1 MKFKSVRIS
10 GFKSF
15 LESTEIEIN
24 NGLTGVVGPNGCG
37 KSNIV
42 EAVKWIMG
50 ENSARQMRGDG
61 MDDVI
66 FSGTNERPARNFAE
80 VSIKLDNAAK
90 KAPAIFN
97 HHDEI
102 EITRKIE
109 REKGSIYRVNGKQV
123 RARDVQLIFAD
134 SGTGARSSGIVSQ
147 GRIAQIIDAN
157 PEDRRVILEEAANI
171 KGLHSRRHE
180 AELKLK
186 GASDNLDRLVDIEQ
200 TYKEQLIELEKQ
212 GRKAARYRSVGE
224 RIRKAEAT
232 LFLNLLNNAKIEF
245 NDLNVQLK
253 DANQNVDRGQIQ
265 VSKQTKFQLEISNK
279 IPTYKK
285 SESDKAAILQALN
298 ITKIRLEEEK
308 LSAQNA
314 LDNITSQIVLIKND
328 VAREF
333 EIKED
338 AKKSLINLLTEEK
351 NLIEDTKNFSSKI
364 SKATDLV
371 KELKIKSDNA
381 DERLSTVTSEIYS
394 IRSDKS
400 DLEKRIKNLKEK
412 IETAQ
417 NQLINLNIDSD
428 KNNFKLD
435 KQKLIDLKKLVQ
447 ENNKLNY
454 LNKSQLEKLEKLES
468 GFVKEKNIAMFE
480 FNKVNAELD
489 SLSSLLGHDSL
500 NQNTLEKKLG
510 NINNLEEAI
519 GSVLGETLLAPIFS
533 EDNAVENS
541 TYWRDD
547 FKAALTTELP
557 EHVTP
562 IISKITKSSILDTAL
577 TGVGIV
583 ENKEIAFKIQKK
595 LTFGQALTTP
605 NGGLWRWDGFV
616 QPQGVQNSYSERL
629 QQIARLRFLQ
639 NELPSLEKKQSLT
652 EKKLDESINNTKKC
666 RDNIS
671 NLQIKLSELISQS
684 NQLELENTKLESKM
698 LSSEI
703 LIQELKNI
711 ELTSKKDLI
720 ELEKEFNN
728 SINLPS
734 LLAEELKVRN
744 NADQCRIELTDAMA
758 AEQQI
763 KSEESFQS
771 RNLIQIS
778 NQKESWKIREEEAK
792 TRLIL
797 LEERLKLSQDEKKRL
812 STLPNIFEK
821 KEEELIIKVE
831 DAIRNRNIAADEL
844 VQTETSLNQ
853 ADKFLREAEKEVS
866 SLREEM
872 IKIEA
877 LLNLSKIKIQNI
889 EERVFEKL
897 RIKSDELNKIVN
909 TKEEDR
915 PNKSIE
921 ILEKTLERLIN
932 ERETLGAV
940 NLRAEDE
947 MNEMQSKIEVM
958 SKERIDLEQA
968 IAKLRSGIF
977 ELNKEGRQRLKESFE
992 EVNENFKQLFQ
1003 KLFGGGN
1010 AELRLVGNDDPLQ
1023 AGLEVLA
1030 SPPGKKMQLLSLL
1043 SGGEQALTAIS
1054 LIFSVFLCNPA
1065 PICILDEVDAPL
1077 DDSNVGKFCGLLK
1090 KIVEETNTYFMVIT
1104 HHRLTMAK
1112 MDRLFGVTMEQK
1124 GISKLVS
1131 VDLEQASRIRDTTL
1145 KDNFL

>member
-1 MKFKSVRIS
+1 MKFQSVRIS

-15 LESTEIEIN
+15 LEPTEIQMN
-24 NGLTGVVGPNGCG
+24 MGLTGVVGPNGCG

-42 EAVKWIMG
+42 EAIKWIMG

-66 FSGTNERPARNFAE
+66 FSGTNERPSRNFAE
-80 VSIKLDNAAK
+80 VSIKLDNSEK

-97 HHDEI
+97 HYDEI

-109 REKGSIYRVNGKQV
+109 REKGSVYRVNGKQV
-123 RARDVQLIFAD
+123 RARDIQLIFAD
-134 SGTGARSSGIVSQ
+134 NGTGARSSGIVGQ
-147 GRIAQIIDAN
+147 GRIAQIIDSN

-186 GASDNLDRLVDIEQ
+186 GASDNLDRLSDIEQ

-232 LFLNLLNNAKIEF
+232 LFFNLMNNAKKEA
-245 NDLNVQLK
+245 NDLEIQLK
-253 DANQNVDRGQIQ
+253 KANENVSQGQIK
-265 VSKQTKFQLEISNK
+265 VAEHIKSQLHLANK
-279 IPTYKK
+279 IPDLKK
-285 SESDKAAILQALN
+285 DEAEKAATLQTLN
-298 ITKIRLEEEK
+298 ITKIKLDEEK
-308 LSAQNA
+308 SSAQNA
-314 LDNITSQIVLIKND
+314 LQNIINQINLINND
-328 VAREF
+328 IARES

-338 AKKSLINLLTEEK
+338 AKKSLSTLLTEEK
-351 NLIEDTKNFSSKI
+351 NLKEDSENFSTKI
-364 SKATDLV
+364 TKATDLV
-371 KELKIKSDNA
+371 KKLRSISDAA
-381 DERLSTVTSEIYS
+381 DDKLSTITSEIYS
-394 IRSDKS
+394 IKSDKS
-400 DLEKRIKNLKEK
+400 DLEKRINNLKQK
-412 IETAQ
+412 IEVTQ
-417 NQLINLNIDSD
+417 NQLANFNIEDD
-428 KNNFKLD
+428 KNRFKLD
-435 KQKLIDLKKLVQ
+435 KEKIINLKKLIQ
-447 ENNKLNY
+447 ENNQLNDGY
-454 LNKSQLEKLEKLES
+454 KVELEKLEKLETRLIE
-468 GFVKEKNIAMFE
+468 EKNTAVFE
-480 FNKVNAELD
+480 FNKVNLEFD
-489 SLSSLLGHDSL
+489 SLSTLLGRDTL
-500 NQNTLEKKLG
+500 NSNTLEKTIG

-519 GSVLGETLLAPIFS
+519 GSVLGETLLAPILS
-533 EDNAVENS
+533 DDQSTENT

-547 FKAALTTELP
+547 FKTISPASLP
-557 EHVTP
+557 ESVIPIVT
-562 IISKITKSSILDTAL
+562 KITKSSILDTAL
-577 TGVGIV
+577 KGVGIV
-583 ENKEIAFKIQKK
+583 NNKEIAFKLQKK

-605 NGGLWRWDGFV
+605 SGGLWRWDGFV

-629 QQIARLRFLQ
+629 QQIARLRLLQ
-639 NELPSLEKKQSLT
+639 NKLPSLEENQSLS
-652 EKKLDESINNTKKC
+652 EKRLDECFNNIKKYK
-666 RDNIS
+666 DDLS
-671 NLQIKLSELISQS
+671 NLQVKLSSLISES
-684 NQLELENTKLESKM
+684 NQLELQNTKVESKL
-698 LSSEI
+698 LSSEA
-703 LIQELKNI
+703 LIKELKNTERMSLE
-711 ELTSKKDLI
+711 ELS

-728 SINLPS
+728 SLNLPS

-744 NADQCRIELTDAMA
+744 NADQSRNELTDAMA

-771 RNLIQIS
+771 RNLIQLGH
-778 NQKESWKIREEEAK
+778 QKENWKVREEEAK
-792 TRLIL
+792 TRLIS
-797 LEERLKLSQDEKKRL
+797 LEERLKTSQDEKNRL
-812 STLPNIFEK
+812 STLPESFEK
-821 KEEELIIKVE
+821 KEVELNIKIEE
-831 DAIRNRNIAADEL
+831 AISNRNIAADQL
-844 VQTETSLNQ
+844 VKNETSLND
-853 ADKFLREAEKEVS
+853 ADKQVREAEKVVS
-866 SLREEM
+866 TLREEM

-877 LLNLSKIKIQNI
+877 LLNLSKAKIQNI

-897 RIKSDELNKIVN
+897 KMKSTELNKFIN
-909 TKEEDR
+909 TKEEDQ
-915 PNKSIE
+915 PIKSIE
-921 ILEKTLERLIN
+921 ILEKTLQRLLN

-947 MNEMQSKIEVM
+947 MNEMLNKIEVM
-958 SKERIDLEQA
+958 SKERVDLEEA

-1010 AELRLVGNDDPLQ
+1010 AELRLVGNEDPLQ

-1077 DDSNVGKFCGLLK
+1077 DDTNVGRFCDLLNQ
-1090 KIVEETNTYFMVIT
+1090 IVDETNTYFMVIT

-1131 VDLEQASRIRDTTL
+1131 VDLEQASRIRDIA
-1145 KDNFL
+1145 

>member
-1 MKFKSVRIS
+1 MKFQSVRIS

-15 LESTEIEIN
+15 LEPTEIQMN
-24 NGLTGVVGPNGCG
+24 MGLTGVVGPNGCG

-42 EAVKWIMG
+42 EAIKWIMG

-66 FSGTNERPARNFAE
+66 FSGTNERPSRNFAE
-80 VSIKLDNAAK
+80 VSIKLDNSEK

-97 HHDEI
+97 HYDEI

-109 REKGSIYRVNGKQV
+109 REKGSVYRVNGKQV
-123 RARDVQLIFAD
+123 RARDIQLIFAD
-134 SGTGARSSGIVSQ
+134 NGTGARSSGIVGQ
-147 GRIAQIIDAN
+147 GRIAQIIDSN

-186 GASDNLDRLVDIEQ
+186 GASDNLDRLSDIEQ

-232 LFLNLLNNAKIEF
+232 LFFNLMNNAKKEA
-245 NDLNVQLK
+245 NDLDIQLK
-253 DANQNVDRGQIQ
+253 NANENVSQGQIK
-265 VSKQTKFQLEISNK
+265 VAEHTKSQLHLANK
-279 IPTYKK
+279 IPDLKK
-285 SESDKAAILQALN
+285 DEAEKAATLQTLN
-298 ITKIRLEEEK
+298 ITKIKLDEEK
-308 LSAQNA
+308 SSAQNT
-314 LDNITSQIVLIKND
+314 LQNIKNQINLINND
-328 VAREF
+328 IARES

-338 AKKSLINLLTEEK
+338 AKKSLSTLLTEEK
-351 NLIEDTKNFSSKI
+351 NLKEDSENFSTKI
-364 SKATDLV
+364 TKATDLV
-371 KELKIKSDNA
+371 KKLRSISDAA
-381 DERLSTVTSEIYS
+381 DEKLSTITSEIYS
-394 IRSDKS
+394 IKSDKS
-400 DLEKRIKNLKEK
+400 DLEKRINNLKQK
-412 IETAQ
+412 IEVTQ
-417 NQLINLNIDSD
+417 NQLANFNIEDD
-428 KNNFKLD
+428 KNRFKLD
-435 KQKLIDLKKLVQ
+435 KEKIINLKKRIQ
-447 ENNKLNY
+447 ENNQLNDGY
-454 LNKSQLEKLEKLES
+454 KVELEKLEKLETRLIE
-468 GFVKEKNIAMFE
+468 EKNTAVFE
-480 FNKVNAELD
+480 FNKVNLEFD
-489 SLSSLLGHDSL
+489 SLSTLLGRDTL
-500 NQNTLEKKLG
+500 NSNTLEKTIG

-519 GSVLGETLLAPIFS
+519 GSVLGETLLAPILS
-533 EDNAVENS
+533 DDQSTENT

-547 FKAALTTELP
+547 FKTISPASLP
-557 EHVTP
+557 ESVIPIVT
-562 IISKITKSSILDTAL
+562 KITKSSILDTAL
-577 TGVGIV
+577 KGVGIV
-583 ENKEIAFKIQKK
+583 NNKEIAFKLQKK

-605 NGGLWRWDGFV
+605 SGGLWRWDGFV

-629 QQIARLRFLQ
+629 QQIARLRLLQ
-639 NELPSLEKKQSLT
+639 NKLPSLKENQSLS
-652 EKKLDESINNTKKC
+652 ENRLEECFNNIKKYKDDLANLQVKLSSLISESNELELQNTKV
-666 RDNIS
+666 
-671 NLQIKLSELISQS
+671 
-684 NQLELENTKLESKM
+684 ESKL
-698 LSSEI
+698 LSSEA
-703 LIQELKNI
+703 LIKELKNTERMSLE
-711 ELTSKKDLI
+711 ELS

-728 SINLPS
+728 SLNLPS

-744 NADQCRIELTDAMA
+744 NADQSRNELTDAMA

-771 RNLIQIS
+771 RNLIQLGH
-778 NQKESWKIREEEAK
+778 QKENWKVREEEAK
-792 TRLIL
+792 TRLIS
-797 LEERLKLSQDEKKRL
+797 LEERLKTFQDEKNRL
-812 STLPNIFEK
+812 STLPESFEK
-821 KEEELIIKVE
+821 KEVELNIKIEE
-831 DAIRNRNIAADEL
+831 AISNRNIAADQL
-844 VQTETSLNQ
+844 VKNETSLND
-853 ADKFLREAEKEVS
+853 ADKQVREAEKVVS
-866 SLREEM
+866 TLREEM

-877 LLNLSKIKIQNI
+877 LLNLSKAKIQNI

-897 RIKSDELNKIVN
+897 KMKSTELNKFIN
-909 TKEEDR
+909 TKEEDQ
-915 PNKSIE
+915 PIKSIE
-921 ILEKTLERLIN
+921 ILEKTLQRLLN

-947 MNEMQSKIEVM
+947 MNEMLNKIEVM
-958 SKERIDLEQA
+958 SKERVDLEEA

-1010 AELRLVGNDDPLQ
+1010 AELRLVGNEDPLQ

-1077 DDSNVGKFCGLLK
+1077 DDTNVGRFCDLLNQ
-1090 KIVEETNTYFMVIT
+1090 IVDETNTYFMIIT

-1131 VDLEQASRIRDTTL
+1131 VDLEQASRIRDIA
-1145 KDNFL
+1145 

>member
-1 MKFKSVRIS
+1 MKFQSVRIS

-15 LESTEIEIN
+15 LEPTEIQMN
-24 NGLTGVVGPNGCG
+24 MGLTGVVGPNGCG

-42 EAVKWIMG
+42 EAIKWIMG

-66 FSGTNERPARNFAE
+66 FSGTNERPSRNFAE
-80 VSIKLDNAAK
+80 VSIKLDNSEK

-97 HHDEI
+97 HYDEI

-109 REKGSIYRVNGKQV
+109 REKGSVYRVNGKQV
-123 RARDVQLIFAD
+123 RARDIQLIFAD
-134 SGTGARSSGIVSQ
+134 NGTGARSSGIVGQ
-147 GRIAQIIDAN
+147 GRIAQIIDSN

-186 GASDNLDRLVDIEQ
+186 GASDNLDRLSDIEQ

-232 LFLNLLNNAKIEF
+232 LFFNLMNNAKKEA
-245 NDLNVQLK
+245 NDLDIQLK
-253 DANQNVDRGQIQ
+253 NANENVSQGQIK
-265 VSKQTKFQLEISNK
+265 VAEHIKSQLHLANK
-279 IPTYKK
+279 IPGLKK
-285 SESDKAAILQALN
+285 DEAEKAATLQTLN
-298 ITKIRLEEEK
+298 ITKIKLDEEK
-308 LSAQNA
+308 SSAQNA
-314 LDNITSQIVLIKND
+314 LQNIINQINLINND
-328 VAREF
+328 IARES

-338 AKKSLINLLTEEK
+338 AKKSLSTLLTEEK
-351 NLIEDTKNFSSKI
+351 NLKEDSENFSTKI
-364 SKATDLV
+364 TKATDLV
-371 KELKIKSDNA
+371 KKLRSISDAA
-381 DERLSTVTSEIYS
+381 DDKLSTITSEIYS
-394 IRSDKS
+394 IKSDKS
-400 DLEKRIKNLKEK
+400 DLEKRINNLKQK
-412 IETAQ
+412 IEVTQ
-417 NQLINLNIDSD
+417 NQLANFNIEDD
-428 KNNFKLD
+428 KNRFKLD
-435 KQKLIDLKKLVQ
+435 KEKIINLKKLIQ
-447 ENNKLNY
+447 ENNQLNDGY
-454 LNKSQLEKLEKLES
+454 KVELEKLEKLETRLIE
-468 GFVKEKNIAMFE
+468 EKNTAVFE
-480 FNKVNAELD
+480 FNKVNLEFD
-489 SLSSLLGHDSL
+489 SLSTLLGRDTL
-500 NQNTLEKKLG
+500 NSNTLEKTIG

-519 GSVLGETLLAPIFS
+519 GSVLGETLLAPILS
-533 EDNAVENS
+533 DDQSTENT

-547 FKAALTTELP
+547 FKTISPASLP
-557 EHVTP
+557 ESVIPIVT
-562 IISKITKSSILDTAL
+562 KITKSSILDTAL
-577 TGVGIV
+577 KGVGIV
-583 ENKEIAFKIQKK
+583 NNKEIAFKLQKK

-605 NGGLWRWDGFV
+605 SGGLWRWDGFV

-629 QQIARLRFLQ
+629 QQIARLRLLQ
-639 NELPSLEKKQSLT
+639 NKLPSLEENQSLS
-652 EKKLDESINNTKKC
+652 EKRLDECFNNIKKYK
-666 RDNIS
+666 DDLS
-671 NLQIKLSELISQS
+671 NLQVKLSSLISES
-684 NQLELENTKLESKM
+684 NQLELQNTKVESKL
-698 LSSEI
+698 LSSEA
-703 LIQELKNI
+703 LIKELKNTERMSLE
-711 ELTSKKDLI
+711 ELS

-728 SINLPS
+728 SVNLPS

-744 NADQCRIELTDAMA
+744 NADQSRNELTDAMA

-771 RNLIQIS
+771 RNLIQLGH
-778 NQKESWKIREEEAK
+778 QKENWKVREEEAK
-792 TRLIL
+792 TRLIS
-797 LEERLKLSQDEKKRL
+797 LEERLKASQDEKNRL
-812 STLPNIFEK
+812 STLPESFEK
-821 KEEELIIKVE
+821 KEAELNIKIEE
-831 DAIRNRNIAADEL
+831 AISNRNIAADQL
-844 VQTETSLNQ
+844 VKNETSLND
-853 ADKFLREAEKEVS
+853 ADKQVREAEKVVS
-866 SLREEM
+866 TLREEM

-877 LLNLSKIKIQNI
+877 LLNLSKAKIQNI

-897 RIKSDELNKIVN
+897 KIKSTELNNFIN
-909 TKEEDR
+909 TKEEDQ
-915 PNKSIE
+915 PIKSIE
-921 ILEKTLERLIN
+921 ILEKTLQRLLN

-947 MNEMQSKIEVM
+947 MNEMLNKIEVM
-958 SKERIDLEQA
+958 SKERVDLEEA

-1010 AELRLVGNDDPLQ
+1010 AELRLVGNEDPLQ

-1077 DDSNVGKFCGLLK
+1077 DDTNVGRFCDLLNQ
-1090 KIVEETNTYFMVIT
+1090 IVDETNTYFMVIT

-1131 VDLEQASRIRDTTL
+1131 VDLEQASRIRDIA
-1145 KDNFL
+1145 

>member
-1 MKFKSVRIS
+1 MKFQSVRIS

-15 LESTEIEIN
+15 LEPTEIQMN
-24 NGLTGVVGPNGCG
+24 MGLTGVVGPNGCG

-42 EAVKWIMG
+42 EAIKWIMG

-66 FSGTNERPARNFAE
+66 FSGTNERPSRNFAE
-80 VSIKLDNAAK
+80 VSIKLDNSEK

-97 HHDEI
+97 HYDEI

-109 REKGSIYRVNGKQV
+109 REKGSVYRVNGKQV
-123 RARDVQLIFAD
+123 RARDIQLIFAD
-134 SGTGARSSGIVSQ
+134 NGTGARSSGIVGQ
-147 GRIAQIIDAN
+147 GRIAQIIDSN

-186 GASDNLDRLVDIEQ
+186 GASDNLDRLSDIEQ

-232 LFLNLLNNAKIEF
+232 LFFNLMNNAKKEA
-245 NDLNVQLK
+245 NDLEIQLK
-253 DANQNVDRGQIQ
+253 KANENVSQGQIK
-265 VSKQTKFQLEISNK
+265 VAEHIKSQLHLANK
-279 IPTYKK
+279 IPDLKK
-285 SESDKAAILQALN
+285 DEAEKAATLQTLN
-298 ITKIRLEEEK
+298 ITKIKLDEEK
-308 LSAQNA
+308 SSAQNA
-314 LDNITSQIVLIKND
+314 LQNIINQINLINND
-328 VAREF
+328 IARES

-338 AKKSLINLLTEEK
+338 AKKSLSTLLTEEK
-351 NLIEDTKNFSSKI
+351 NLKEDSENFSTKI
-364 SKATDLV
+364 TKATDLV
-371 KELKIKSDNA
+371 KKLRSISDAA
-381 DERLSTVTSEIYS
+381 DDKLSTITSEIYS
-394 IRSDKS
+394 IKSDKS
-400 DLEKRIKNLKEK
+400 DLEKRINNLKQK
-412 IETAQ
+412 IEVTQ
-417 NQLINLNIDSD
+417 NQLANFNIEDD
-428 KNNFKLD
+428 KNRFKLD
-435 KQKLIDLKKLVQ
+435 KEKIINLKKLIQ
-447 ENNKLNY
+447 ENNQLNDGY
-454 LNKSQLEKLEKLES
+454 KVELEKLEKLETRLIE
-468 GFVKEKNIAMFE
+468 EKNTAVFE
-480 FNKVNAELD
+480 FNKVNLEFD
-489 SLSSLLGHDSL
+489 SLSTLLGRDTL
-500 NQNTLEKKLG
+500 NSNTLEKTIG

-519 GSVLGETLLAPIFS
+519 GSVLGETLLAPILS
-533 EDNAVENS
+533 DDQSTENT

-547 FKAALTTELP
+547 FKTISPASLP
-557 EHVTP
+557 ESVIPIVT
-562 IISKITKSSILDTAL
+562 KITKSSILDTAL
-577 TGVGIV
+577 KGVGIV
-583 ENKEIAFKIQKK
+583 NNKEIAFKLQKK

-605 NGGLWRWDGFV
+605 SGGLWRWDGFV

-629 QQIARLRFLQ
+629 QQIARLRLLQ
-639 NELPSLEKKQSLT
+639 NKLPSLEENQSLS
-652 EKKLDESINNTKKC
+652 EKRLDECSNNIKKYK
-666 RDNIS
+666 DDLS
-671 NLQIKLSELISQS
+671 NLQVKLSSLISES
-684 NQLELENTKLESKM
+684 NQLELQNTKVESKL
-698 LSSEI
+698 LSSEA
-703 LIQELKNI
+703 LIKELKNTERMSLE
-711 ELTSKKDLI
+711 ELS

-728 SINLPS
+728 SLNLPS

-744 NADQCRIELTDAMA
+744 NADQSRNELTDAMA
-758 AEQQI
+758 AEQRI

-771 RNLIQIS
+771 RNLIQLGH
-778 NQKESWKIREEEAK
+778 QKENWKVREEEAK
-792 TRLIL
+792 TRLIS
-797 LEERLKLSQDEKKRL
+797 LEERLKTFQDEKNRL
-812 STLPNIFEK
+812 STLPESFEK
-821 KEEELIIKVE
+821 KEVELNIKIEE
-831 DAIRNRNIAADEL
+831 AISNRNIAADQL
-844 VQTETSLNQ
+844 VKNETSLND
-853 ADKFLREAEKEVS
+853 ADKQVREAEKVVS
-866 SLREEM
+866 TLREEM

-877 LLNLSKIKIQNI
+877 LLNLSKAKIQNI

-897 RIKSDELNKIVN
+897 KIKSTELNKFIN
-909 TKEEDR
+909 TKEEDQ
-915 PNKSIE
+915 PIKSIE
-921 ILEKTLERLIN
+921 ILEKTLQRLLN

-947 MNEMQSKIEVM
+947 MNEMLNKIEVM
-958 SKERIDLEQA
+958 SKERVDLEEA

-1010 AELRLVGNDDPLQ
+1010 AELRLVGNEDPLQ

-1077 DDSNVGKFCGLLK
+1077 DDTNVGRFCDLLNQ
-1090 KIVEETNTYFMVIT
+1090 IVDETNTYFMVIT

-1131 VDLEQASRIRDTTL
+1131 VDLEQASRIRDIA
-1145 KDNFL
+1145 

>member
-1 MKFKSVRIS
+1 MKFQSVRIS

-15 LESTEIEIN
+15 LEPTEIQIN
-24 NGLTGVVGPNGCG
+24 GGLTGVVGPNGCG

-42 EAVKWIMG
+42 EAIKWIMG

-66 FSGTNERPARNFAE
+66 FAGTNERPARNFAE
-80 VSIKLDNAAK
+80 VSIKLDNSEK

-123 RARDVQLIFAD
+123 RAKDIQLIFAD
-134 SGTGARSSGIVSQ
+134 SGTGARSSSIVSQ
-147 GRIAQIIDAN
+147 GRIGQIIDAS
-157 PEDRRVILEEAANI
+157 PEDRRIILEEAANI
-171 KGLHSRRHE
+171 RGLHSRRHE

-200 TYKEQLIELEKQ
+200 NYKDQLIELEKQ

-232 LFLNLLNNAKIEF
+232 LFLTLLNNSKTEF

-253 DANQNVDRGQIQ
+253 DANENVDRGQIE
-265 VSKQTKFQLEISNK
+265 VSKQTTLQLDISNQ
-279 IPTYKK
+279 IPTLKK
-285 SESDKAAILQALN
+285 DEADKAAILQALN

-308 LSAQNA
+308 STAQNA
-314 LDNITSQIVLIKND
+314 LDSITSQIALIKND
-328 VAREF
+328 IAREF

-338 AKKSLINLLTEEK
+338 AKKSLINLLTEET
-351 NLIEDTKNFSSKI
+351 NLKEDSQNFSSKI
-364 SKATDLV
+364 SKASDIV

-381 DERLSTVTSEIYS
+381 DAKLSTITSEIYS
-394 IRSDKS
+394 IKSDKS
-400 DLEKRIKNLKEK
+400 DLEKRIKILREK
-412 IETAQ
+412 IEISQ
-417 NQLINLNIDSD
+417 NQLTNFNIDGD
-428 KNNFKLD
+428 KNDFTLD
-435 KQKLIDLKKLVQ
+435 EQKLINLKNLINK
-447 ENNKLNY
+447 NNKLNDT
-454 LNKSQLEKLEKLES
+454 NKNELEKLEKLEFS
-468 GFVKEKNIAMFE
+468 FVEEKNIAMFE

-489 SLSSLLGHDSL
+489 SLSLLLGHDTL
-500 NQNTLEKKLG
+500 NQNTLEKTIS

-519 GSVLGETLLAPIFS
+519 GSVLGETLLAPILYD
-533 EDNAVENS
+533 DNTVENN
-541 TYWRDD
+541 TFWRND
-547 FKAALTTELP
+547 FKTLSTKQLP
-557 EHVTP
+557 ESVIP
-562 IISKITKSSILDTAL
+562 IISKITKSSILNTAL

-583 ENKEIAFKIQKK
+583 ENKEIAFRLQKK

-605 NGGLWRWDGFV
+605 DGGLWRWDGFV

-639 NELPSLEKKQSLT
+639 NKLPSLEKKQYLT
-652 EKKLDESINNTKKC
+652 AKKLDESINNTKKC
-666 RDNIS
+666 RNNIS
-671 NLQIKLSELISQS
+671 NLQNKISDLISQS
-684 NQLELENTKLESKM
+684 NELELQNTKLESKL

-703 LIQELKNI
+703 LIKELKHT
-711 ELTSKKDLI
+711 ELTSKKELI
-720 ELEKEFNN
+720 ELEKVFNN

-734 LLAEELKVRN
+734 LLAEEIKVRN

-771 RNLIQIS
+771 RNLIQIR
-778 NQKESWKIREEEAK
+778 NQKENWQVRKEEAK
-792 TRLIL
+792 TRLIS
-797 LEERLKLSQDEKKRL
+797 LEERLKFSQNEKNRL
-812 STLPNIFEK
+812 SILPDSFEK
-821 KEEELIIKVE
+821 KEEELNINFE
-831 DAIRNRNIAADEL
+831 NATRNRNIAADEL
-844 VQTETSLNQ
+844 IKTETSLNQ
-853 ADKFLREAEKEVS
+853 SGKLLREAEKTVFL
-866 SLREEM
+866 LREEM

-877 LLNLSKIKIQNI
+877 LLNLSKTKTQNI
-889 EERVFEKL
+889 EDRIFENL
-897 RIKSDELNKIVN
+897 RIKSEELNKIIN
-909 TKEEDR
+909 TKEEDHH
-915 PNKSIE
+915 NKSLE
-921 ILEKTLERLIN
+921 ILEKTVQRLIN

-958 SKERIDLEQA
+958 SKERVDLEQA

-977 ELNKEGRQRLKESFE
+977 EINKEGRQRLNGSFQ
-992 EVNENFKQLFQ
+992 EVNRNFKQLFQ
-1003 KLFGGGN
+1003 KLFGGGE
-1010 AELRLVGNDDPLQ
+1010 AELRLVGNEDPLQ

-1030 SPPGKKMQLLSLL
+1030 RPPGKKMQLLSLL

-1077 DDSNVGKFCGLLK
+1077 DDTNVGRFCDLLK
-1090 KIVEETNTYFMVIT
+1090 KIVDETNTYFMVIT

-1131 VDLEQASRIRDTTL
+1131 VDLEQASRIRGAA
-1145 KDNFL
+1145 

>member
-1 MKFKSVRIS
+1 MKFQSVRIS

-15 LESTEIEIN
+15 LEPTEIQMN
-24 NGLTGVVGPNGCG
+24 MGLTGVVGPNGCG

-42 EAVKWIMG
+42 EAIKWIMG

-66 FSGTNERPARNFAE
+66 FSGTNERPSRNFAE
-80 VSIKLDNAAK
+80 VSIKLDNSEK

-97 HHDEI
+97 HYDEI

-109 REKGSIYRVNGKQV
+109 REKGSVYRVNGKQV
-123 RARDVQLIFAD
+123 RARDIQLIFAD
-134 SGTGARSSGIVSQ
+134 NGTGARSSGIVGQ
-147 GRIAQIIDAN
+147 GRIAQIIDSN

-186 GASDNLDRLVDIEQ
+186 GASDNLDRLSDIEQ

-232 LFLNLLNNAKIEF
+232 LFFNLMNNAKKEA
-245 NDLNVQLK
+245 NDLDIQLK
-253 DANQNVDRGQIQ
+253 NANENVSQGQIKVAEQ
-265 VSKQTKFQLEISNK
+265 IKSQLHLANK
-279 IPTYKK
+279 IPDLKK
-285 SESDKAAILQALN
+285 DEAEKAATLQTLN
-298 ITKIRLEEEK
+298 ITKIKLDEEK
-308 LSAQNA
+308 SSAQNA
-314 LDNITSQIVLIKND
+314 LQNIINQINLINND
-328 VAREF
+328 IARES

-338 AKKSLINLLTEEK
+338 AKKSLSNLLTEEK
-351 NLIEDTKNFSSKI
+351 NLKEDSENFSTKI
-364 SKATDLV
+364 TKATDLV
-371 KELKIKSDNA
+371 KKLRSISDAA
-381 DERLSTVTSEIYS
+381 DDKLSTITSEIYS
-394 IRSDKS
+394 IKSDKS
-400 DLEKRIKNLKEK
+400 DLEKRIKNLKQK
-412 IETAQ
+412 IEVTQ
-417 NQLINLNIDSD
+417 NQLANFNIEDD
-428 KNNFKLD
+428 KNRFKLD
-435 KQKLIDLKKLVQ
+435 KEKIINLKKRIQ
-447 ENNKLNY
+447 ENNQLNDGY
-454 LNKSQLEKLEKLES
+454 KVELEKLEKLETRLIE
-468 GFVKEKNIAMFE
+468 EKNTAVFE
-480 FNKVNAELD
+480 FNKVNLEFD
-489 SLSSLLGHDSL
+489 SLSTLLGRDTL
-500 NQNTLEKKLG
+500 NSNTLEKTIG

-519 GSVLGETLLAPIFS
+519 GSVLGETLLAPILS
-533 EDNAVENS
+533 DDQSTENT

-547 FKAALTTELP
+547 FKTISPASLP
-557 EHVTP
+557 ESVIPIVT
-562 IISKITKSSILDTAL
+562 KITKSSILDTAL
-577 TGVGIV
+577 KGVGIV
-583 ENKEIAFKIQKK
+583 DNKEIAFKLQKE

-605 NGGLWRWDGFV
+605 SGGLWRWDGFV

-629 QQIARLRFLQ
+629 QQIARLRLLQ
-639 NELPSLEKKQSLT
+639 NKLPSLEENQSLS
-652 EKKLDESINNTKKC
+652 EKRLDECFNNIKKYK
-666 RDNIS
+666 DDLS
-671 NLQIKLSELISQS
+671 NLQVKLSSLISES
-684 NQLELENTKLESKM
+684 NQLELQNTKVESKL
-698 LSSEI
+698 LSSEA
-703 LIQELKNI
+703 LIKELKNTERMSLE
-711 ELTSKKDLI
+711 ELS

-728 SINLPS
+728 SLNLPS

-744 NADQCRIELTDAMA
+744 NADQSRNELTDAMA
-758 AEQQI
+758 AEQRI

-771 RNLIQIS
+771 RNLIQLGH
-778 NQKESWKIREEEAK
+778 QKENWKVREEEAK
-792 TRLIL
+792 TRLIS
-797 LEERLKLSQDEKKRL
+797 LEERLKASQDEKNRL
-812 STLPNIFEK
+812 STLPESFEK
-821 KEEELIIKVE
+821 KEVELNIKIEE
-831 DAIRNRNIAADEL
+831 AISNRNIAADQL
-844 VQTETSLNQ
+844 VKNETSLND
-853 ADKFLREAEKEVS
+853 ADKQVREAEKVVS
-866 SLREEM
+866 TLREEM

-877 LLNLSKIKIQNI
+877 LLNLSKAKIQNI

-897 RIKSDELNKIVN
+897 KMKSTELDKFIN
-909 TKEEDR
+909 TKEEDQ
-915 PNKSIE
+915 PIKSIE
-921 ILEKTLERLIN
+921 ILEKTLQRLLN

-947 MNEMQSKIEVM
+947 MNEMLNKIEVM
-958 SKERIDLEQA
+958 SKERVDLEEA

-1010 AELRLVGNDDPLQ
+1010 AELRLVGNEDPLQ

-1077 DDSNVGKFCGLLK
+1077 DDTNVGRFCDLLNQ
-1090 KIVEETNTYFMVIT
+1090 IVDETNTYFMIIT

-1131 VDLEQASRIRDTTL
+1131 VDLEQASRIRDIA
-1145 KDNFL
+1145 

>member
-1 MKFKSVRIS
+1 MKFQSVRIS

-15 LESTEIEIN
+15 LEPTEIQMN
-24 NGLTGVVGPNGCG
+24 MGLTGVVGPNGCG

-42 EAVKWIMG
+42 EAIKWIMG

-66 FSGTNERPARNFAE
+66 FSGTNERPSRNFAE
-80 VSIKLDNAAK
+80 VSIKLDNSEK

-97 HHDEI
+97 HYDEI

-109 REKGSIYRVNGKQV
+109 REKGSVYRVNGKQV
-123 RARDVQLIFAD
+123 RARDIQLIFAD
-134 SGTGARSSGIVSQ
+134 NGTGARSSGIVGQ
-147 GRIAQIIDAN
+147 GRIAQIIDSN

-186 GASDNLDRLVDIEQ
+186 GASDNLDRLSDIEQ

-232 LFLNLLNNAKIEF
+232 LFFNLMNNAKKEA
-245 NDLNVQLK
+245 NDLDIQLK
-253 DANQNVDRGQIQ
+253 NANENVSQGQIK
-265 VSKQTKFQLEISNK
+265 VAEHTKSQLHLANK
-279 IPTYKK
+279 IPDLKK
-285 SESDKAAILQALN
+285 DEAEKAATLQTLN
-298 ITKIRLEEEK
+298 ITKIKLDEEK
-308 LSAQNA
+308 SSAQNA
-314 LDNITSQIVLIKND
+314 LQNIINQINLINND
-328 VAREF
+328 IARES

-338 AKKSLINLLTEEK
+338 AKKSLSTLLTEEK
-351 NLIEDTKNFSSKI
+351 NLKEDSENFSTKI
-364 SKATDLV
+364 TKATDLV
-371 KELKIKSDNA
+371 KKLRSISDAA
-381 DERLSTVTSEIYS
+381 DDKLSTITSEIYS
-394 IRSDKS
+394 IKSDKS
-400 DLEKRIKNLKEK
+400 DLEKRIKNLKQK
-412 IETAQ
+412 IEVTQ
-417 NQLINLNIDSD
+417 NQLANFNIEDD
-428 KNNFKLD
+428 KNRFKLD
-435 KQKLIDLKKLVQ
+435 KEKIINLKKLIQ
-447 ENNKLNY
+447 ENNQLNDGY
-454 LNKSQLEKLEKLES
+454 KVELEKLEKLETRLIE
-468 GFVKEKNIAMFE
+468 EKNTAVFE
-480 FNKVNAELD
+480 FNKVNLEFD
-489 SLSSLLGHDSL
+489 SLSTLLGRDTL
-500 NQNTLEKKLG
+500 NSNTLEKTIG

-519 GSVLGETLLAPIFS
+519 GSVLGETLLAPILS
-533 EDNAVENS
+533 DDQSTENT

-547 FKAALTTELP
+547 FKTISPASLP
-557 EHVTP
+557 ESVIPIVT
-562 IISKITKSSILDTAL
+562 KITKSSILDTAL
-577 TGVGIV
+577 KGVGIV
-583 ENKEIAFKIQKK
+583 NNKEIAFKLQKK

-605 NGGLWRWDGFV
+605 SGGLWRWDGFV

-629 QQIARLRFLQ
+629 QQIARLRLLQ
-639 NELPSLEKKQSLT
+639 NKLPSLEENQSLS
-652 EKKLDESINNTKKC
+652 EKRLDECFNNIKKYK
-666 RDNIS
+666 DDLS
-671 NLQIKLSELISQS
+671 NLQVKLSSLISES
-684 NQLELENTKLESKM
+684 NQLELQNTKVESKL
-698 LSSEI
+698 LSSEA
-703 LIQELKNI
+703 LIKELKNTERMSLE
-711 ELTSKKDLI
+711 ELS

-728 SINLPS
+728 SLNLPS

-744 NADQCRIELTDAMA
+744 NADQSRNELTDAMA

-771 RNLIQIS
+771 RNLIQLGH
-778 NQKESWKIREEEAK
+778 QKENWKVREEEAK
-792 TRLIL
+792 TRLIS
-797 LEERLKLSQDEKKRL
+797 LEERLKTSQDEKNRL
-812 STLPNIFEK
+812 STLPESFEK
-821 KEEELIIKVE
+821 KEVELNIKIEE
-831 DAIRNRNIAADEL
+831 AISNRNIAADQL
-844 VQTETSLNQ
+844 VKNETSLND
-853 ADKFLREAEKEVS
+853 ADKQVREAEKVVS
-866 SLREEM
+866 TLREEM

-877 LLNLSKIKIQNI
+877 LLNLSKAKIQNI
-889 EERVFEKL
+889 EDRVFEKL
-897 RIKSDELNKIVN
+897 KIKSTELNKFIN
-909 TKEEDR
+909 TKEEDQ
-915 PNKSIE
+915 PIKSIE
-921 ILEKTLERLIN
+921 ILEKTLQRLLN

-947 MNEMQSKIEVM
+947 MNEMLNKIEVM
-958 SKERIDLEQA
+958 SKERVDLEEA

-1010 AELRLVGNDDPLQ
+1010 AELRLVGNEDPLQ

-1077 DDSNVGKFCGLLK
+1077 DDTNVGRFCDLLNQ
-1090 KIVEETNTYFMVIT
+1090 IVDETNTYFMVIT

-1131 VDLEQASRIRDTTL
+1131 VDLEQASRIRDIA
-1145 KDNFL
+1145 

>member
-1 MKFKSVRIS
+1 MKFQSIRIS

-15 LESTEIEIN
+15 LEPTEIQMN
-24 NGLTGVVGPNGCG
+24 MGLTGVVGPNGCG

-42 EAVKWIMG
+42 EAIKWIMG

-66 FSGTNERPARNFAE
+66 FSGTNERPSRNFAE
-80 VSIKLDNAAK
+80 VSIKLDNSEK

-97 HHDEI
+97 HYDEI

-109 REKGSIYRVNGKQV
+109 REKGSVYRVNGKQV
-123 RARDVQLIFAD
+123 RARDIQLIFAD
-134 SGTGARSSGIVSQ
+134 NGTGARSSGIVGQ
-147 GRIAQIIDAN
+147 GRIAQIIDSN

-186 GASDNLDRLVDIEQ
+186 GASDNLDRLSDIEQ

-232 LFLNLLNNAKIEF
+232 LFFNLMNNAKKEA
-245 NDLNVQLK
+245 NDLDIQLK
-253 DANQNVDRGQIQ
+253 KANENVSQGQIK
-265 VSKQTKFQLEISNK
+265 VAEHIKSQLHLANK
-279 IPTYKK
+279 IPDLKK
-285 SESDKAAILQALN
+285 DEAEKAATLQTLN
-298 ITKIRLEEEK
+298 ITKIKLDEEK
-308 LSAQNA
+308 SSAQNA
-314 LDNITSQIVLIKND
+314 LQNIINQINLINND
-328 VAREF
+328 IARES

-338 AKKSLINLLTEEK
+338 AKKSLSTLLTEEK
-351 NLIEDTKNFSSKI
+351 NLKEDSENFSTKI
-364 SKATDLV
+364 TKATDLV
-371 KELKIKSDNA
+371 KKLRSISDAA
-381 DERLSTVTSEIYS
+381 DDKLSTITSEIYS
-394 IRSDKS
+394 IKSDKS
-400 DLEKRIKNLKEK
+400 DLEKRINNLKQK
-412 IETAQ
+412 IEVTQ
-417 NQLINLNIDSD
+417 NQLANFNIEDD
-428 KNNFKLD
+428 KNRFKLD
-435 KQKLIDLKKLVQ
+435 KEKIINLKKRIQ
-447 ENNKLNY
+447 ENNQLNDGY
-454 LNKSQLEKLEKLES
+454 KVELEKLEKLETRLIE
-468 GFVKEKNIAMFE
+468 EKNTAVFE
-480 FNKVNAELD
+480 FNKVNLEFD
-489 SLSSLLGHDSL
+489 SLSTLLGRDTL
-500 NQNTLEKKLG
+500 NSNTLEKTIG

-519 GSVLGETLLAPIFS
+519 GSVLGETLLAPILS
-533 EDNAVENS
+533 DDQSTENT

-547 FKAALTTELP
+547 FKTISPASLP
-557 EHVTP
+557 ESVIPIVT
-562 IISKITKSSILDTAL
+562 KITKSSILDTAL
-577 TGVGIV
+577 KGVGIV
-583 ENKEIAFKIQKK
+583 NNKEIAFKLQKK

-605 NGGLWRWDGFV
+605 SGGLWRWDGFV

-629 QQIARLRFLQ
+629 QQIARLRLLQ
-639 NELPSLEKKQSLT
+639 NKLPSLEENQSLS
-652 EKKLDESINNTKKC
+652 EKRLDECFNNIKKYK
-666 RDNIS
+666 DDLS
-671 NLQIKLSELISQS
+671 NLQVKLSSLISES
-684 NQLELENTKLESKM
+684 NQLELQNTKVESKL
-698 LSSEI
+698 LSSEA
-703 LIQELKNI
+703 LIKELKNTERMSLE
-711 ELTSKKDLI
+711 ELS

-728 SINLPS
+728 SVNLPS

-744 NADQCRIELTDAMA
+744 NADQSRNELTDAMA

-771 RNLIQIS
+771 RNLIQLGH
-778 NQKESWKIREEEAK
+778 QKENWKVREEEAK
-792 TRLIL
+792 TRLIS
-797 LEERLKLSQDEKKRL
+797 LEERLKTSQDEKNRL
-812 STLPNIFEK
+812 STLPESFEK
-821 KEEELIIKVE
+821 KEAELNIKIEE
-831 DAIRNRNIAADEL
+831 AISNRNIAADQL
-844 VQTETSLNQ
+844 VKNETSLND
-853 ADKFLREAEKEVS
+853 ADKQVREAEKVVS
-866 SLREEM
+866 TLREEM

-877 LLNLSKIKIQNI
+877 LLNLSKAKIQNI

-897 RIKSDELNKIVN
+897 KIKSTELNKFIN
-909 TKEEDR
+909 TKEEDQ
-915 PNKSIE
+915 PIKSIE
-921 ILEKTLERLIN
+921 ILEKTLQRLLN

-947 MNEMQSKIEVM
+947 MNEMLNKIEVM
-958 SKERIDLEQA
+958 SKERVDLKEA

-992 EVNENFKQLFQ
+992 EVNKNFEQLFQ

-1010 AELRLVGNDDPLQ
+1010 AELRLVGNEDPLQ

-1077 DDSNVGKFCGLLK
+1077 DDTNVGRFCDLLNQ
-1090 KIVEETNTYFMVIT
+1090 IVDETNTYFMVIT

-1131 VDLEQASRIRDTTL
+1131 VDLEQASRIRDIA
-1145 KDNFL
+1145 

>member
-1 MKFKSVRIS
+1 MKFQSVRIS

-15 LESTEIEIN
+15 LEPTEIQMN
-24 NGLTGVVGPNGCG
+24 MGLTGVVGPNGCG

-42 EAVKWIMG
+42 EAIKWIMG

-66 FSGTNERPARNFAE
+66 FSGTNERPSRNFAE
-80 VSIKLDNAAK
+80 VSIKLDNSEK

-97 HHDEI
+97 HYDEI

-109 REKGSIYRVNGKQV
+109 REKGSVYRVNGKQV
-123 RARDVQLIFAD
+123 RARDIQLIFAD
-134 SGTGARSSGIVSQ
+134 NGTGARSSGIVGQ
-147 GRIAQIIDAN
+147 GRIAQIIDSN

-186 GASDNLDRLVDIEQ
+186 GASDNLDRLSDIEQ

-232 LFLNLLNNAKIEF
+232 LFFNLMNNAKKEA
-245 NDLNVQLK
+245 NDLDIQLK
-253 DANQNVDRGQIQ
+253 NANENVSQGQIK
-265 VSKQTKFQLEISNK
+265 VAEHIKSQLHLANK
-279 IPTYKK
+279 IPDLKK
-285 SESDKAAILQALN
+285 DEAEKAATLQTLN
-298 ITKIRLEEEK
+298 ITKIKLDEEK
-308 LSAQNA
+308 SSAQNT
-314 LDNITSQIVLIKND
+314 LQNIINQINLINND
-328 VAREF
+328 IARES

-338 AKKSLINLLTEEK
+338 AKKSLSTLLTEEK
-351 NLIEDTKNFSSKI
+351 NLKEDSENFSTKI
-364 SKATDLV
+364 TKATDLV
-371 KELKIKSDNA
+371 KKLRSISDAA
-381 DERLSTVTSEIYS
+381 DDKLSTITSEIYS
-394 IRSDKS
+394 IKSDKS
-400 DLEKRIKNLKEK
+400 DLEKRINNLKQK
-412 IETAQ
+412 IEVTQ
-417 NQLINLNIDSD
+417 NQLANFNIEDD
-428 KNNFKLD
+428 KNRFKLD
-435 KQKLIDLKKLVQ
+435 KEKIINLKKLIQ
-447 ENNKLNY
+447 ENNQLNDGY
-454 LNKSQLEKLEKLES
+454 KVELEKLEKLETRLIE
-468 GFVKEKNIAMFE
+468 EKNTAVFE
-480 FNKVNAELD
+480 FNKVNLEFD
-489 SLSSLLGHDSL
+489 SLSTLLGRDTL
-500 NQNTLEKKLG
+500 NSNTLEKTIG

-519 GSVLGETLLAPIFS
+519 GSVLGETLLAPILS
-533 EDNAVENS
+533 DDQSTENT

-547 FKAALTTELP
+547 FKTISTASLP
-557 EHVTP
+557 ESVIPIVT
-562 IISKITKSSILDTAL
+562 KITKSSILDTAL
-577 TGVGIV
+577 KGVGIV
-583 ENKEIAFKIQKK
+583 NNKEIAFKLQKK

-605 NGGLWRWDGFV
+605 SGGLWRWDGFV

-629 QQIARLRFLQ
+629 QQIARLRLLQ
-639 NELPSLEKKQSLT
+639 NKLPSLEENQSLS
-652 EKKLDESINNTKKC
+652 EKRLDECFNNIKKYK
-666 RDNIS
+666 DDLS
-671 NLQIKLSELISQS
+671 NLQVKLSSLISES
-684 NQLELENTKLESKM
+684 NQLELQNTKVESKL
-698 LSSEI
+698 LSSEA
-703 LIQELKNI
+703 LIKELKNTERMSLE
-711 ELTSKKDLI
+711 ELS

-728 SINLPS
+728 SLNLPS

-744 NADQCRIELTDAMA
+744 NADQSRNELTDAMA

-771 RNLIQIS
+771 RNLIQLGH
-778 NQKESWKIREEEAK
+778 QKENWKVREEEAK
-792 TRLIL
+792 TRLIS
-797 LEERLKLSQDEKKRL
+797 LEERLKTSQDEKNRL
-812 STLPNIFEK
+812 STLPESFEK
-821 KEEELIIKVE
+821 KEAELNIKIEE
-831 DAIRNRNIAADEL
+831 AISNRNIAADQL
-844 VQTETSLNQ
+844 VKNETSLND
-853 ADKFLREAEKEVS
+853 ADKQVREAEKVVS
-866 SLREEM
+866 TLREEM

-877 LLNLSKIKIQNI
+877 LLNLSKAKIQNI

-897 RIKSDELNKIVN
+897 KIKSTELNKFIN
-909 TKEEDR
+909 TKEEDQ
-915 PNKSIE
+915 PIKSIE
-921 ILEKTLERLIN
+921 ILEKTLQRLLN

-947 MNEMQSKIEVM
+947 MNEMLNKIEVM
-958 SKERIDLEQA
+958 SKERVDLEEA

-1010 AELRLVGNDDPLQ
+1010 AELRLVGNEDPLQ

-1077 DDSNVGKFCGLLK
+1077 DDTNVGRFCDLLNQ
-1090 KIVEETNTYFMVIT
+1090 IVDETNTYFMVIT

-1131 VDLEQASRIRDTTL
+1131 VDLEQASRIRDIA
-1145 KDNFL
+1145 